1 MYIGNNGQLMFA
13 TESLFPVLFIINLMF
28 GLLLLVLFK
37 KKNNISVKYWVYAC
51 FSFCIGSFLIAARN
65 YLPVVVGYIF
75 ANFLLSYSHYLCY
88 QSIEYFNKGKNVN
101 NLGMKVFC
109 GIYALGYSFLVDDDY
124 IEFVGTYAGAAN
136 FILQFWIFFKIYKM
150 RVVAVNKFSNV
161 LALCYLATSIVWFS
175 RSFISLFYQLQMY
188 GDHSFADWVTL
199 SIITMFI
206 LLKHFLY
213 GAMQLTQ
220 SSANLENIEEL
231 LKERESLILQLQVEK
246 SKAEQANTAKSQFLA
261 NVSHEI
267 RTPLHGLIGLVSAV
281 LKSPMSNDIRK
292 SLNKVLFS
300 SKALLVILND
310 ILDFS
315 KVESGKYRIVNESLS
330 IKNIFNDTSDL
341 FVDAASE
348 KNIEIQF
355 YIDKNMPSHLLGDFY
370 KLRQIIF
377 NLVGNAIKF
386 TEQGTIQVRAEVV
399 RIDNQWANLIFR
411 VIDTGIGI
419 SAEDIKNIYEPFH
432 QIDNSN
438 TRKYDGVGLGISI
451 CQNILMQMG
460 SHLDMRSQLNVG
472 TEASFLLQLEIK
484 SSNES
489 ITRPVVLS
497 SLEEDQEALDAIV
510 NKRILV
516 AEDNAINLEVIRH
529 YLGYL
534 NIEFT
539 LVTNGE
545 ECIAE
550 LQKNPHD
557 LVLMDIQMPLLDG
570 IQATQKIRQLEE
582 LKAIPIIGLS
592 AGVREDEREICLQS
606 GMNDFLGKPF
616 EIEDLAKIL
625 LKYLSS

>member
-1 MYIGNNGQLMFA
+1 
-13 TESLFPVLFIINLMF
+13 
-28 GLLLLVLFK
+28 
-37 KKNNISVKYWVYAC
+37 
-51 FSFCIGSFLIAARN
+51 
-65 YLPVVVGYIF
+65 
-75 ANFLLSYSHYLCY
+75 
-88 QSIEYFNKGKNVN
+88 
-101 NLGMKVFC
+101 MKVFC